1 MAGRMFVILL
11 VGFVLSGM
19 LGIHLAGTG
28 REAHLETLHMELA
41 AHRVAL
47 FVEMSQPDYTIESMS
62 VAMRSLPGVVPV
74 SLDSQEDQLDSRF
87 TETLMSALPDKF
99 SVAAHHAALSVCY
112 PDLMPR
118 PERDHGVRDW
128 RIRSPTCWL
137 VRVRTIEGADLTLG
151 VQTPMT
157 IINLPSPLDPL
168 FLVTLFLA
176 AAILA
181 LLLSLVATAPLRN
194 LTRAAERMAQNGKAP
209 EVAETGP
216 REVRSAARAFN
227 LMQAHIRERIVYRAD
242 MLAGIA
248 HDLQTPLTRMWLRL
262 EDLPPSA
269 IQLKL
274 QDDLALMG
282 DMVREGLDLARNPK
296 NRERMSRLELD
307 TLIDAIIEDTA
318 DVGGMVEF
326 TERSTCEVTVRP
338 MALRRAITNLV
349 DNAVKYA
356 GHAEIITLRT
366 SKGTEI
372 HIRDRGPGFKTC
384 TREDSPASQEAP
396 HAQLRQLRQSSGL
409 GLRVAERQA
418 RLAGATL
425 SIRERTGGGVNAV
438 LAIGDSKASVSQT

>member
-19 LGIHLAGTG
+19 LGMQLAGTG
-28 REAHLETLHMELA
+28 REAHLETLHMERA

-47 FVEMSQPDYTIESMS
+47 FVEMSQPDYTNESMS

-74 SLDSQEDQLDSRF
+74 SLDSQEDELDARF
-87 TETLMSALPDKF
+87 TAALEAALPDKL
-99 SVAAHHAALSVCY
+99 SVTAHHAALSVCY

-118 PERDHGVRDW
+118 PERDHDVRDW
-128 RIRSPTCWL
+128 KMRSPTCWL
-137 VRVRTIEGADLTLG
+137 VRVRTVEGTDLALG

-168 FLVTLFLA
+168 FLVTLLMA

-194 LTRAAERMAQNGKAP
+194 LTRAAERMAKDGKAP
-209 EVAETGP
+209 EITETGP

-282 DMVREGLDLARNPK
+282 DMVREGLDLARNPQ

-326 TERSTCEVTVRP
+326 AERSSCEVTVRP
-338 MALRRAITNLV
+338 LALRRAITNLV

-372 HIRDRGPGFKTC
+372 HIRDRGPGFNTYAL
-384 TREDSPASQEAP
+384 EDAPASQDAL
-396 HAQLRQLRQSSGL
+396 HAQLGQLRQSSGL

-418 RLAGATL
+418 LLAGATL
-425 SIRERTGGGVNAV
+425 SIRERAGGGVNAV
-438 LAIGDSKASVSQT
+438 LAIGDSKANGSQA